1 LNFDLALLKNTR
13 VSESKVL
20 QFRLKTF
27 NTFNHKQFFGPASVD
42 GGVDTNLFG
51 HVVNA
56 APPRLVQ
63 LALKLAF

>member
-1 LNFDLALLKNTR
+1 MPLA
-13 VSESKVL
+13 
-20 QFRLKTF
+20 
-27 NTFNHKQFFGPASVD
+27 ASINQAFCKAYYD